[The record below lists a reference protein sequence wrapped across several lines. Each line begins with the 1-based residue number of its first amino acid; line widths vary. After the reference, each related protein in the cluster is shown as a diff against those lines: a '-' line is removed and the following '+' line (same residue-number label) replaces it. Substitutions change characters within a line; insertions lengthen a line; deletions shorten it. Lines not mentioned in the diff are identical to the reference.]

1 MLYSAQSMS
10 ASRADADKAEITR
23 LLSDWSRGRSDVLD
37 HLVPLVYEE
46 LRRIAKHH
54 MRNQRPGHT
63 LQATALIH
71 EAYVKLLGSPGSRD
85 WQDRAH
91 FFRAASMAMR
101 HILVNYA
108 HSRLAGKRGG
118 QPVLVPIEAID
129 VAGDR
134 EAGDVV
140 AVHEALKDLAAF
152 DERKARVVELRYFG
166 GLSVEETA
174 EALHVSMV
182 TVSRDWQLARS
193 WLARELGRPV
203 A

>member
-1 MLYSAQSMS
+1 MS
-10 ASRADADKAEITR
+10 ASRADAEKAEITR
-23 LLSDWSRGRSDVLD
+23 LLSDWSRGRSEALD
-37 HLVPLVYEE
+37 DLVPLVYTE
-46 LRRIAKHH
+46 LRRLAKHH
-54 MRNQRPGHT
+54 MRSQRPGHT

-91 FFRAASMAMR
+91 FFRVASMAMR

-108 HSRLAGKRGG
+108 HTRLAAKRGG
-118 QPVLVPIEAID
+118 QQMVVSLEDAEF
-129 VAGDR
+129 ASNR
-134 EAGDVV
+134 EAADVV
-140 AVHEALKDLAAF
+140 AVHEALKDLATL
-152 DERKARVVELRYFG
+152 DGRKARVVELRYFG
-166 GLSVEETA
+166 GLSLEETA
-174 EALHVSMV
+174 EALQVSMI